1 MSPACGCQQN
11 IRLERLLSE
20 AAADS
25 WPHSGL
31 AEILSIA
38 DVTPRSCDMVCF
50 AHDVV
55 PQGSGDVDAVNEQD
69 CRTGPGVGV
78 GDINTVDADLLSR
91 HWCTLNRFGPQV
103 HMFHVTLTRRA

>member
-1 MSPACGCQQN
+1 MRPSGRFRAD
-11 IRLERLLSE
+11 IRATRRGAMRPERPCRHHTPE
-20 AAADS
+20 AAAQ
-25 WPHSGL
+25 
-31 AEILSIA
+31 
-38 DVTPRSCDMVCF
+38 F

-69 CRTGPGVGV
+69 GRTGTGVGV